1 MAISISATKVASPVP
16 HSATGRPHGQHKT
29 WLLTTEQGRVTLTP
43 ADARVA
49 SGRERSRAGQ
59 RREAVSEPGA
69 SHAQTCSNLS
79 LVDVHVKFPL
89 EVHKDNHTHPI
100 QLAQH
105 LDQRGTTYGAQISQ
119 SFPAK

>member
-1 MAISISATKVASPVP
+1 MPY
-16 HSATGRPHGQHKT
+16 SATGRPHGQHKT
-29 WLLTTEQGRVTLTP
+29 WLLTTEQGQVTLIP

-49 SGRERSRAGQ
+49 SGRERSRAEQ

-69 SHAQTCSNLS
+69 SHAQTCSNRS
-79 LVDVHVKFPL
+79 LVDALVKFPL
-89 EVHKDNHTHPI
+89 EVHKDNQTHPM
-100 QLAQH
+100 QLAQY